1 MNANLVR
8 NLAKRGD
15 VSGYYNEQ
23 QKTMKSIIT
32 MGIISGILSLFGC
45 GNKTEKS
52 ESSIQRAK
60 QIEIA
65 QLGGELKLLEQNK
78 TEFDFIGITSNGI
91 DCIYFVKDSGKFQI
105 EFEAM
110 TDQQIPYIDKL
121 KTFATENGFEIQMI
135 TYGNKPQYDAKEAPV
150 LKIITNSNLEKT
162 AEIGGK
168 IQKDIFNNQAETKYD
183 VVP

>member
-1 MNANLVR
+1 MLVAIITNR
-8 NLAKRGD
+8 
-15 VSGYYNEQ
+15 

-32 MGIISGILSLFGC
+32 MGILSGILSLFGC

-52 ESSIQRAK
+52 QGFIQRAK
-60 QIEIA
+60 QIEII
-65 QLGGELKLLEQNK
+65 QLDEELKLLEQNK

-91 DCIYFVKDSGKFQI
+91 DCIYFVKDNGKFQI

-110 TDQQIPYIDKL
+110 TENQIPYIDKL
-121 KTFATENGFEIQMI
+121 KSFATLNGFKTHMT
-135 TYGNKPQYDAKEAPV
+135 TYGNKPKYDAKEAPV

-162 AEIGGK
+162 NEIGQK
-168 IQKDIFNNQAETKYD
+168 IQKEIFNNQAETKYD

>member
-1 MNANLVR
+1 
-8 NLAKRGD
+8 
-15 VSGYYNEQ
+15 
-23 QKTMKSIIT
+23 MKSIII
-32 MGIISGILSLFGC
+32 MGILSGILSLFGC

-52 ESSIQRAK
+52 QGFIQRAK

-91 DCIYFVKDSGKFQI
+91 DCIYFVKDNSKFQI

-110 TDQQIPYIDKL
+110 TNQQIPYIDKL
-121 KTFATENGFEIQMI
+121 KTFATQNEFEIQMT

-150 LKIITNSNLEKT
+150 LKIIINSNLEKT
-162 AEIGGK
+162 AEIGQK
-168 IQKDIFNNQAETKYD
+168 IQQDIFKNKAETKYD

>member
-1 MNANLVR
+1 
-8 NLAKRGD
+8 
-15 VSGYYNEQ
+15 
-23 QKTMKSIIT
+23 
-32 MGIISGILSLFGC
+32 MGLLSGILSFFGC
-45 GNKTEKS
+45 GNKTENF
-52 ESSIQRAK
+52 IQRVK

-110 TDQQIPYIDKL
+110 TDQQMPYINKL
-121 KTFATENGFEIQMI
+121 KTFATQNGFEIQMT
-135 TYGNKPQYDAKEAPV
+135 TYGNKPQHEAKEAPV

-162 AEIGGK
+162 VEIGKK
-168 IQKDIFNNQAETKYD
+168 IQMDIFNNQMETKYD

>member
-1 MNANLVR
+1 
-8 NLAKRGD
+8 
-15 VSGYYNEQ
+15 
-23 QKTMKSIIT
+23 